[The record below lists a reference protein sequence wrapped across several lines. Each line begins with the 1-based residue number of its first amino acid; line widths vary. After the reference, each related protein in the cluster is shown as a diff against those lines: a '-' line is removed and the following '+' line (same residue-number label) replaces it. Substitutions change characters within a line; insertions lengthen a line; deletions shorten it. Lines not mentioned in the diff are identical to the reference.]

1 MTAKLYRSTL
11 MIMVLLVG
19 VFAIG
24 IVQDAS
30 ALFVMY
36 LDDTATAGID
46 VIVADDSAVGTGTK
60 VGNTTVADASPGV
73 GVMLYNG
80 VAGIFNVN
88 VTTGISK
95 PVIGGPQVAKID
107 LNSVNVSGGAGTLK
121 IGLTD
126 IDFSLPNIPTPYLLT
141 SRIGGTT
148 TGTVDYEQF
157 VDRANN
163 EFGIGPP
170 APDIVKIV
178 GGPLGPGAFSDTK
191 STPVQLAGNP
201 FSITEIVTIT
211 HTGAGQITSFD
222 AESEVAVPEP
232 ATLLL
237 LGCGL
242 VGLAGYGWQ
251 RKRKQS

>member
-1 MTAKLYRSTL
+1 
-11 MIMVLLVG
+11 VLLVG
-19 VFAIG
+19 AFAMG
-24 IVQDAS
+24 IVQNAA
-30 ALFVMY
+30 ALFVMT

-46 VIVADDSAVGTGTK
+46 IIVSDNAPVPTGTK
-60 VGNTTVADASPGV
+60 VGPTNTTDNAPVV
-73 GVMLYNG
+73 GTINYNG
-80 VAGIFNVN
+80 SVGIFNVN
-88 VTTGISK
+88 VTTGVSK
-95 PVIGGPQVAKID
+95 PLIGGPQIAKLD

-121 IGLTD
+121 IMLTD
-126 IDFSLPNIPTPYLLT
+126 TDFSLPNIPGPYLLT

-148 TGTVDYEQF
+148 TRTVNYEQF

-170 APDIVKIV
+170 APDIVKII
-178 GGPLGPGAFSDTK
+178 GGPLGPGAFSETK
-191 STPVQLAGNP
+191 SMPLQLAGNP
-201 FSITEIVTIT
+201 FSITEVVTIT
-211 HTGAGQITSFD
+211 HNAPGAITSFD
-222 AESEVAVPEP
+222 LSSTVAVPEP

>member
-1 MTAKLYRSTL
+1 MTAKLYRSIL

-19 VFAIG
+19 VFAMG

-46 VIVADDSAVGTGTK
+46 VIVADNAALGTVTKKGLTNALDGSA
-60 VGNTTVADASPGV
+60 PV
-73 GVMLYNG
+73 GVITYNG
-80 VAGIFNVN
+80 GAGVFNVN
-88 VTTGISK
+88 VTTGVSK
-95 PVIGGPQVAKID
+95 PIIGGPQVAKID
-107 LNSVNVSGGAGTLK
+107 LNSVNVSGGAGTLE

-126 IDFSLPNIPTPYLLT
+126 IDFSLPNIPTPYILT

-148 TGTVDYEQF
+148 SNTVDYEQF

-170 APDIVKIV
+170 APDIVGVI
-178 GGPLGPGAFSDTK
+178 GGPLGPGAFADTK
-191 STPVQLAGNP
+191 STSVQLAGNP

-211 HTGAGQITSFD
+211 HTGAGQITSFN